1 MDCNKLHS
9 DIEKLKS
16 LRDEFTSKL
25 EDATA
30 SGLGK
35 TVLDGLYQEASTTSE
50 SLLEQYAYDLVVQ
63 NLKDK
68 SGRNTAFLNST
79 LERYWKEQERAE
91 QSK

>member
-1 MDCNKLHS
+1 MDCTKLHE
-9 DIEKLKS
+9 DITKLETIQAKFS
-16 LRDEFTSKL
+16 SKL
-25 EDATA
+25 ESATA

-50 SLLEQYAYDLVVQ
+50 SLLEQYAYDLVEQ